1 MTESRA
7 LKRDL
12 TGVALAQGF
21 AAVAVAAAAPD
32 LETRHV
38 LVERIRRGD
47 FSGLQW
53 FDERNAAIATEPE
66 RLLDGARS
74 IVLLAASYAQP
85 TPARPRGGLRG
96 RVARYAWGRDYH
108 RVLVRKAR
116 PILSFLDERIP
127 GSRSR
132 FVTDSAP
139 LAERAY
145 ARAAGLGWQGK
156 NTMLLARGLGSSFFL
171 ASILTTVDL
180 EPDEPMAQNCG
191 TCARCLPA
199 CPTGALRAPHELV
212 SDRCIAFHTIENRG
226 PIPREIRAAIGD
238 WVFGC
243 DLCQDACPV
252 NEGGLRPTSFEAV
265 SPPPG
270 LRPTSLGEVPPPVI
284 EELSAF
290 EAEDAFPDL
299 AAILALDRDGFAA
312 QFNGRPVARANYA
325 GLLRNACVA
334 LGNSGDAEAIPALAT
349 ALVHE
354 EPLVRGH
361 AAWAL
366 GRLGAREP
374 LARRLPA
381 ERDPWVR
388 EEITL
393 ALEEAA

>member
-1 MTESRA
+1 MTESHA
-7 LKRDL
+7 VKREL
-12 TGVALAQGF
+12 GELALAQGF
-21 AAVAVAAAAPD
+21 AAVAVAAAEPD

-38 LVERIRRGD
+38 FVERIRRGD
-47 FSGLQW
+47 FSGLGW
-53 FDERNAAIATEPE
+53 FDERNAAIATEPA

-116 PILSFLDERIP
+116 PLLAFLDDRVP
-127 GSRSR
+127 GSQSR

-156 NTMLLARGLGSSFFL
+156 NTMLLTSGLGSSFFL
-171 ASILTTVDL
+171 ASILTTVEL
-180 EPDEPMAQNCG
+180 EPDEPSAQNCG
-191 TCARCLPA
+191 TCTRCLPA

-226 PIPREIRAAIGD
+226 PIPREMRVAIGN

-252 NEGGLRPTSFEAV
+252 NEVGLRPPSFE
-265 SPPPG
+265 
-270 LRPTSLGEVPPPVI
+270 
-284 EELSAF
+284 ELAAF

-374 LARRLPA
+374 LARRLRV